1 MRPEPHA
8 DSSRAS
14 EHSETSAVAA
24 RCPACDASTWDN
36 LPDPHPTQ
44 SMRSDLRIVQSPLN
58 KWLCTRCGLVHR
70 RTLVPGE
77 VFASGYE
84 LYGHAPGAPRETGR
98 QVAYADWIR
107 SFARARPR
115 HVLDVGCGNGSLLL
129 ALRRVWPDAVLR
141 GIDPSPESTYY
152 ARAAGIDAQAA
163 TVDSY
168 RAAADLVISVNVL
181 EHTEDP
187 PRFLHH
193 LAGATD
199 DGDVIVVCPDGRHPS
214 TELLIADHLWSFMPA
229 HLARWFDAT
238 GLHVTAI
245 AAAPPSLGAF
255 MLLRGTRAHT
265 SIRVATASSP
275 SADLGDARTPY
286 LEAWRRL
293 DLPLAR
299 SAASG
304 PLMCF
309 GIGEAAGLLR
319 AYAPHTWSRVT
330 MCVADSPETVQFGE
344 LQVDDY
350 HRVAPPATMLLGVR
364 PQDQPAVA
372 ERLEADGHRVV
383 RWDHLVH
390 A

>member
-14 EHSETSAVAA
+14 DHSETSAVAAA

-36 LPDPHPTQ
+36 LPDPHLTQ

-84 LYGHAPGAPRETGR
+84 LYSHAPGAPRETGR

-129 ALRRVWPDAVLR
+129 ALRRVAHAVLR
-141 GIDPSPESTYY
+141 GIDPSTESTYY

-168 RAAADLVISVNVL
+168 RAAADLVICVNVL

-214 TELLIADHLWSFMPA
+214 TAMDRLIICGPSCPRILRGGSMAPVS
-229 HLARWFDAT
+229 T
-238 GLHVTAI
+238 S
-245 AAAPPSLGAF
+245 PPSPPRRHRSGRSCCCEAPGAYIDSRCHG
-255 MLLRGTRAHT
+255 L
-265 SIRVATASSP
+265 VAV
-275 SADLGDARTPY
+275 
-286 LEAWRRL
+286 RR
-293 DLPLAR
+293 PR
-299 SAASG
+299 
-304 PLMCF
+304 
-309 GIGEAAGLLR
+309 
-319 AYAPHTWSRVT
+319 
-330 MCVADSPETVQFGE
+330 
-344 LQVDDY
+344 
-350 HRVAPPATMLLGVR
+350 
-364 PQDQPAVA
+364 
-372 ERLEADGHRVV
+372 
-383 RWDHLVH
+383 
-390 A
+390 